1 MACSVFPILKT
12 DRLILRD
19 LTRDD
24 WEEILFLRSDPRINS
39 FIKRPPERQTNT
51 KDQAFEF
58 IERINGERNTHEW
71 FYWCITRKEDPTTIG
86 TICLWN
92 FDADSETAELG
103 YDLNPEFQGQGLMSE
118 ALEIVIKFG
127 FRELHKLQ
135 VEAFTHKHNI
145 RSIRLLN
152 RHGFKENT
160 VRKDPF
166 NPDKRIFER
175 SKNEL
180 A

>member
-1 MACSVFPILKT
+1 MDGLVFPILKT
-12 DRLILRD
+12 DRLILRA

-24 WEEILFLRSDPRINS
+24 WEEILFLRSDPGINA
-39 FIKRPPERQTNT
+39 FIKRPLPRQTNT

-58 IERINGERNTHEW
+58 IERINGKKNTREW
-71 FYWCITRKEDPTTIG
+71 LYWCITRKDNPTTIG

-92 FDADSETAELG
+92 FTSESETAELG
-103 YDLNPEFQGQGLMSE
+103 YDLNPMFQGQGLMSE
-118 ALEIVIKFG
+118 AIEKVIHFG
-127 FRELHKLQ
+127 FHKLHKLQ
-135 VEAFTHKHNI
+135 LEAFTHKNNA

-160 VRKDPF
+160 LRQDPF
-166 NPDKRIFER
+166 NSDNRIFER